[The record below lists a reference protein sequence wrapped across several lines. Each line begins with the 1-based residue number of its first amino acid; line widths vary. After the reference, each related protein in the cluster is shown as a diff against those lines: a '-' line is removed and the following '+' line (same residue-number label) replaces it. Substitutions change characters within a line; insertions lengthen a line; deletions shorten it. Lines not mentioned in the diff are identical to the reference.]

1 MSSIKNKLKFLE
13 QLSNK
18 GLFPN
23 DHYRIWTMCQ
33 TALEIVK
40 LTVEEAE
47 KYKMTDEQYYLD
59 FEDKLNALSV
69 KDHSN
74 NADSGN

>member
-1 MSSIKNKLKFLE
+1 MNGIKNKLKFLE
-13 QLSNK
+13 QLLNK
-18 GLFPN
+18 GSFSN
-23 DHYRIWTMCQ
+23 NKNRIWTMCQ
-33 TALEIVK
+33 ASLEMVK

-59 FEDKLNALSV
+59 FEDELNALSV

>member
-1 MSSIKNKLKFLE
+1 MNRRIKRLNDLIYK
-13 QLSNK
+13 SN
-18 GLFPN
+18 FPN
-23 DHYRIWTMCQ
+23 DKNRIWTMCQ
-33 TALEIVK
+33 AALEMVK

-59 FEDKLNALSV
+59 FEDKLNAWSV
-69 KDHSN
+69 KDHSK

>member
-1 MSSIKNKLKFLE
+1 MSKIFNNLIYKSDF
-13 QLSNK
+13 SNDR
-18 GLFPN
+18 N
-23 DHYRIWTMCQ
+23 RIRTMCQ
-33 TALEIVK
+33 IALEIVK

>member
-1 MSSIKNKLKFLE
+1 MSGIKNKLKFLE

-23 DHYRIWTMCQ
+23 DHNRIWTMCQ
-33 TALEIVK
+33 VTLEMVK

-59 FEDKLNALSV
+59 FEDKLNAWSV
-69 KDHSN
+69 KDHSK